1 MKKECSLWK
10 EKYDKIKFT
19 ILLLLIGINVGFAS
33 EVYSQSTLL
42 SLNVNKGTVKDVFA
56 AIEQQSEYV
65 FFYYDNVL
73 DINRRVNIKAENKT
87 VEEILKQVFA
97 GTDNSYV
104 IKDRQIF
111 ISKNDKKSAAVT
123 RVSQEEKK
131 KFRGKVMDDQGESLP
146 GATVL
151 VVGSTRGVTTD
162 LDGTFEIEVTSAD
175 KLKISFLGLGDQIIT
190 VGNQQNV
197 VVRMEQKANELADV
211 VVVGY
216 GRQKKESVVG
226 AISTVDVSAL
236 KVPGASLSSSL
247 AGQLAGI
254 VSMSRSGEPGKNS
267 AAEFYIRGVSSFK
280 GTSTP
285 LVLVD
290 GIERELDLV
299 DTEDIASFS
308 ILKDAA
314 ASAVYGVRGAN
325 GVILITTK
333 KGQEGKPRINAR
345 AEFGFTSPTRR
356 PSMLGSAEW
365 AEIYNEASGS
375 NYYSSDEIQKYRDGS
390 DPDLFPNVDWA
401 ETLFDNVAEN
411 QRVNLSVSGG
421 GNVVKYYVAGS
432 YYHENSI
439 YKNAGNIYGYNSS
452 LRYNKFNF
460 RANVDINVTSS
471 TLLNVNLANIYEKS
485 FGPGHDDNDG
495 NLWGYA
501 ISISPNAFPAQ
512 YSDGTLSGPST
523 DSSQNPWN
531 LLAHSG
537 YREQFWNSSQSLIGL
552 TQDVGKIWKPLEGL
566 TANIKFS
573 WDAWNTTSQRRY
585 KTPTTYHAH
594 GRAEDGSLIYDDNNG
609 DGIWDPVH
617 TGDENLGFT
626 TWQDGTMT
634 TYLEGSLTY
643 NRIFAEQHRVGGLF
657 LYNQKIRTRT
667 QVSDGN
673 SALPYKNQGL
683 AGRLTY
689 AFRDTYF
696 AEFNVGYNGSEN
708 FARGHRFGFFPAGA
722 IGWMVSNE
730 KWFEPATKVVD
741 VLKLKASYG
750 LVGNDDIGGQRR
762 WVYESTIA
770 NSGSWN
776 YGESGNQG
784 GTGLIIGEVENLS
797 ASWEEALKLNVGF
810 ELSLFEKIKL
820 QVDYFREERRG
831 IFLQRS
837 GLPAIVGVS
846 TIPYVNVG
854 ETLNRGIDANLEY
867 SQKIKN
873 VFVTA
878 RGNFTYNRNKIVN
891 NDDPDWTYK
900 YQNRIGKP
908 FGTNGSMQPFCLKA
922 LGLFTSQEEIDAS
935 PKQMFGEY
943 RVGDIKYQD
952 INGDGIINDAH
963 DAVAVGY
970 TNLPEIIYGF
980 GATAQWKDW
989 DFNVFFQGVAHTSFF
1004 LGGNSLRSPFTDGS
1018 LERAAI
1024 NEDLYDNVWMSTK
1037 TPEENAGAIY
1047 PRLSLANQPGSANN
1061 SVASDWWLRDGSF
1074 LRLKNL
1080 EIGYTLPKSLLG
1092 KSSVKSLRFYVA
1104 ANNLLTFS
1112 GFKLWDPEKGSHD
1125 GAGYPLNRVITLGF
1139 NINL

>member
-1 MKKECSLWK
+1 MKKKCILWK

-19 ILLLLIGINVGFAS
+19 ILLLLVGINVGFAS
-33 EVYSQSTLL
+33 EAYSQSTLL
-42 SLNVNKGTVKDVFA
+42 SLNVNKGTVKEVFA
-56 AIEQQSEYV
+56 AIEKQSEYV

-87 VEEILKQVFA
+87 VDEILKQVFA

-111 ISKNDKKSAAVT
+111 ISKS
-123 RVSQEEKK
+123 EKK
-131 KFRGKVMDDQGESLP
+131 DTVVPGVTQEGKKMFRGKVMDDLGEPLP
-146 GATVL
+146 GATVV

-162 LDGTFEIEVTSAD
+162 LDGTFEIEVASAD
-175 KLKISFLGLGDQIIT
+175 KLKISFLGLGDQTIT

-197 VVRMEQKANELADV
+197 VIRMEQKANELADV

-226 AISTVDVSAL
+226 AISTVDVAAL

-267 AAEFYIRGVSSFK
+267 AAEFYIRGISSFK
-280 GTSTP
+280 GTATP

-356 PSMLGSAEW
+356 PSTLGSAEW
-365 AEIYNEASGS
+365 AELYNEASGS
-375 NYYSSDEIQKYRDGS
+375 NYYSAEDIQKYRDGS
-390 DPDLFPNVDWA
+390 DPDLYPNVDWTKA
-401 ETLFDNVAEN
+401 LFDNMAEN
-411 QRVNLSVSGG
+411 QRINLSVTGG
-421 GNVVKYYVAGS
+421 SNIVKYYVSGS

-439 YKNAGNIYGYNSS
+439 YKSAGNIYGYNSA

-460 RANVDINVTSS
+460 RANVDINVTPS

-485 FGPGHDDNDG
+485 FGPGYQDND
-495 NLWGYA
+495 NNIWSYA
-501 ISISPNAFPAQ
+501 LTMSPNAFPVQ

-523 DSSQNPWN
+523 DSSENPWN

-537 YREQFWNSSQSLIGL
+537 YREQFWNSAQSLIGL
-552 TQDVGKIWKPLEGL
+552 TQDVGKLWEPLKGL

-573 WDAWNTTSQRRY
+573 WDAWNTTSQRRH
-585 KTPTTYHAH
+585 KSATTYHAH

-617 TGDENLGFT
+617 TGDEKLGFS

-643 NRIFAEQHRVGGLF
+643 NRIFGEQHRVGGLL
-657 LYNQKIRTRT
+657 LYNQKVRTRT

-673 SALPYKNQGL
+673 EALPYKNQGL
-683 AGRLTY
+683 AGRVTY

-696 AEFNVGYNGSEN
+696 AEVNVGYNGSEN

-730 KWFEPATKVVD
+730 KWFEPVTKVVD
-741 VLKLKASYG
+741 MLKLKASYG

-762 WVYESTIA
+762 WVYESTIV
-770 NSGSWN
+770 NGGQWD
-776 YGESGNQG
+776 YGESGTSG
-784 GTGLIIGEVENLS
+784 GQGLIVGEVENLS
-797 ASWEEALKLNVGF
+797 ASWEEARKLNVGF
-810 ELSLFEKIKL
+810 ELSLFEKVKL
-820 QVDYFREERRG
+820 QVDYFREDRTG
-831 IFLQRS
+831 IFMQRS

-867 SQKIKN
+867 SQKINKA
-873 VFVTA
+873 FVTA
-878 RGNFTYNRNKIVN
+878 RGNFTYNRNKILN
-891 NDDPDWTYK
+891 NDDPDWQYK

-908 FGTNGSMQPFCLKA
+908 FGSGGSMQPFTMKA
-922 LGLFTSQEEIDAS
+922 LGLFKSQEEIDSS
-935 PKQMFGEY
+935 PRQTFGEY
-943 RVGDIKYQD
+943 RVGDLKYQD
-952 INGDGIINDAH
+952 INGDGIINDSF

-970 TNLPEIIYGF
+970 TNIPEITYGF
-980 GATAQWKDW
+980 GATAQWKGW

-1004 LGGNSLRSPFTDGS
+1004 LSGNTLRSAFGS
-1018 LERAAI
+1018 SSMERSAV
-1024 NEDLYDNVWMSTK
+1024 NKDLYDKVWRVTN

-1047 PRLSLANQPGSANN
+1047 PRLSLSNQPGSANN
-1061 SVASDWWLRDGSF
+1061 NIASDWWLRDGSF

-1080 EIGYTLPKSLLG
+1080 EVGYTLPQSVIG
-1092 KSSVKSLRFYVA
+1092 KSFIRSLRFYVSG
-1104 ANNLLTFS
+1104 NNLLTFS
-1112 GFKLWDPEKGSHD
+1112 KFKLWDPEKGSSD
-1125 GAGYPLNRVITLGF
+1125 GAGYPLNRVVTLGF

>member
-1 MKKECSLWK
+1 MKKKCILWK

-19 ILLLLIGINVGFAS
+19 ILLLLVGINVGFAS
-33 EVYSQSTLL
+33 EAYSQSTLL
-42 SLNVNKGTVKDVFA
+42 SLNVNKGTVKEVFA
-56 AIEQQSEYV
+56 AIEKQSEYV

-87 VEEILKQVFA
+87 VDEILKQVFA

-111 ISKNDKKSAAVT
+111 ISKS
-123 RVSQEEKK
+123 EKK
-131 KFRGKVMDDQGESLP
+131 DTVVPGVTQEGKKMFRGKVMDDLGEPLP
-146 GATVL
+146 GATVV

-162 LDGTFEIEVTSAD
+162 LDGTFEIDVTAAD
-175 KLKISFLGLGDQIIT
+175 KLKISFLGLGDKIIT
-190 VGNQQNV
+190 VGNQQNI
-197 VVRMEQKANELADV
+197 VVRLEQKVNELADV

-226 AISTVDVSAL
+226 AISTVDVAAL
-236 KVPGASLSSSL
+236 KVPGASLSTSL
-247 AGQLAGI
+247 AGQLAGV

-290 GIERELDLV
+290 GIERDLDLV

-345 AEFGFTSPTRR
+345 AEFGFTNPTRR
-356 PSMLGSAEW
+356 PSMLGAAEW
-365 AEIYNEASGS
+365 AELYNEASAS
-375 NYYSSDEIQKYRDGS
+375 NYYSQDEIQKYRDGS
-390 DPDLFPNVDWA
+390 DSDLYPNVDW
-401 ETLFDNVAEN
+401 TKSLFDNVAEN
-411 QRVNLSVSGG
+411 QRVNLSVTGG
-421 GNVVKYYVAGS
+421 GDVVKYYVAGS

-485 FGPGHDDNDG
+485 FGPGYGSNDDDIWSYT
-495 NLWGYA
+495 L
-501 ISISPNAFPAQ
+501 STSPNAFPVR

-523 DSSQNPWN
+523 DAGQNPWN
-531 LLAHSG
+531 LLVHSG
-537 YREQFWNSSQSLIGL
+537 YREQFWNSAQSLIGL
-552 TQDVGKIWKPLEGL
+552 TQDMGKLWKPLEGL
-566 TANIKFS
+566 TANVKFS

-594 GRAEDGSLIYDDNNG
+594 GRAEDGSLIYDDNNN

-617 TGDENLGFT
+617 TGDEKLGYT
-626 TWQDGTMT
+626 VGRSGTMT

-643 NRIFAEQHRVGGLF
+643 NRIFAEEHRVGGLF
-657 LYNQKIRTRT
+657 LYNQKIRTNT
-667 QVSDGN
+667 QAESGDD
-673 SALPYKNQGL
+673 ALPYKNQGL

-696 AEFNVGYNGSEN
+696 AEFNMGYNGSEN

-730 KWFEPATKVVD
+730 KWFEPVTKVVD

-762 WVYESTIA
+762 WVYESTIV
-770 NSGSWN
+770 NGGSWN

-784 GTGLIIGEVENLS
+784 GQGIIVGEVENLS
-797 ASWEEALKLNVGF
+797 ASWEEALKLNVGI
-810 ELSLFEKIKL
+810 ELSLFEKAKL
-820 QVDYFREERRG
+820 QVDYFREKRSG

-837 GLPAIVGVS
+837 GLPIIVGIS
-846 TIPYVNVG
+846 TVPYINVG
-854 ETLNRGIDANLEY
+854 ETLNQGIDANLEY
-867 SQKIKN
+867 SQKISN

-878 RGNFTYNRNKIVN
+878 RGNFTYNRNKMIN
-891 NDDPDWTYK
+891 NDDPDWEYK

-908 FGTNGSMQPFCLKA
+908 FGSYGSVQPFGLKA
-922 LGLFTSQEEIDAS
+922 LGLFTSQEEIDCS
-935 PKQMFGEY
+935 PRQTYGEY

-952 INGDGIINDAH
+952 INGDGVIDSQ
-963 DAVAVGY
+963 DEVALGY
-970 TNLPEIIYGF
+970 TNMPEIIYGF
-980 GATAQWKDW
+980 GATAQWKNW

-1004 LGGNSLRSPFTDGS
+1004 LAGASLRSPFSSGS
-1018 LERAAI
+1018 MERSAV
-1024 NEDLYDNVWMSTK
+1024 NEDIYGNVWMSTN
-1037 TPEENAGAIY
+1037 TPEQNARAIY
-1047 PRLSLANQPGSANN
+1047 PRLSLSNQAGSSNN
-1061 SVASDWWLRDGSF
+1061 NQTSDWWMRDGSF
-1074 LRLKNL
+1074 IRLKNL
-1080 EIGYTLPKSLLG
+1080 EIGYTLPKKLLG
-1092 KSSVKSLRFYVA
+1092 KNFIRSLRFYVA
-1104 ANNLLTFS
+1104 ANNLMTFS
-1112 GFKLWDPEKGSHD
+1112 SFKLWDPEKGSSD
-1125 GAGYPLNRVITLGF
+1125 GSGYLLNRVITLGF

>member
-1 MKKECSLWK
+1 MKKKCILWK

-19 ILLLLIGINVGFAS
+19 ILLLLVGINVGFAN

-42 SLNVNKGTVKDVFA
+42 SLHVNKGTVKDVFA
-56 AIEQQSEYV
+56 AIEGQSEYV

-73 DINRRVNIKAENKT
+73 DINRKVNIKAENKT

-111 ISKNDKKSAAVT
+111 ISKNDKKSVT
-123 RVSQEEKK
+123 VPGVPQEGKK
-131 KFRGKVMDDQGESLP
+131 KFRGKVMDDQGEPLP

-162 LDGTFEIEVTSAD
+162 LDGTFEIEVTSTD
-175 KLKISFLGLGDQIIT
+175 KLKISFLGLGDRIIA

-267 AAEFYIRGVSSFK
+267 AAEFYIRGISSFK
-280 GTSTP
+280 GTATP

-356 PSMLGSAEW
+356 PSMMGSAEW
-365 AEIYNEASGS
+365 AELYNEASGS
-375 NYYSSDEIQKYRDGS
+375 NYYSPDEIQKYRDGS
-390 DPDLFPNVDWA
+390 DSDLYPNVDWTKA
-401 ETLFDNVAEN
+401 LFDNVAEN
-411 QRVNLSVSGG
+411 QRVNLSVTGG
-421 GNVVKYYVAGS
+421 GDVVKYYVSGS

-485 FGPGHDDNDG
+485 FGPGYEDND
-495 NLWGYA
+495 NNIWSYA
-501 ISISPNAFPAQ
+501 VTTSPNAFPAQ

-523 DSSQNPWN
+523 DAGQNPWN

-537 YREQFWNSSQSLIGL
+537 YREQFWNSAQSLIGL
-552 TQDVGKIWKPLEGL
+552 TQDVGKLWEPLKGL

-573 WDAWNTTSQRRY
+573 WDAWNTTSQRRN
-585 KTPTTYHAH
+585 KAPTTYHAH

-617 TGDENLGFT
+617 TGDEKLGFT

-643 NRIFAEQHRVGGLF
+643 NRIFAEQHRVG
-657 LYNQKIRTRT
+657 
-667 QVSDGN
+667 
-673 SALPYKNQGL
+673 A
-683 AGRLTY
+683 AGQ
-689 AFRDTYF
+689 
-696 AEFNVGYNGSEN
+696 
-708 FARGHRFGFFPAGA
+708 GHR
-722 IGWMVSNE
+722 
-730 KWFEPATKVVD
+730 
-741 VLKLKASYG
+741 L
-750 LVGNDDIGGQRR
+750 
-762 WVYESTIA
+762 
-770 NSGSWN
+770 
-776 YGESGNQG
+776 
-784 GTGLIIGEVENLS
+784 
-797 ASWEEALKLNVGF
+797 
-810 ELSLFEKIKL
+810 
-820 QVDYFREERRG
+820 
-831 IFLQRS
+831 
-837 GLPAIVGVS
+837 
-846 TIPYVNVG
+846 
-854 ETLNRGIDANLEY
+854 
-867 SQKIKN
+867 
-873 VFVTA
+873 
-878 RGNFTYNRNKIVN
+878 
-891 NDDPDWTYK
+891 
-900 YQNRIGKP
+900 
-908 FGTNGSMQPFCLKA
+908 
-922 LGLFTSQEEIDAS
+922 
-935 PKQMFGEY
+935 
-943 RVGDIKYQD
+943 
-952 INGDGIINDAH
+952 H
-963 DAVAVGY
+963 
-970 TNLPEIIYGF
+970 
-980 GATAQWKDW
+980 
-989 DFNVFFQGVAHTSFF
+989 
-1004 LGGNSLRSPFTDGS
+1004 
-1018 LERAAI
+1018 
-1024 NEDLYDNVWMSTK
+1024 
-1037 TPEENAGAIY
+1037 
-1047 PRLSLANQPGSANN
+1047 
-1061 SVASDWWLRDGSF
+1061 
-1074 LRLKNL
+1074 
-1080 EIGYTLPKSLLG
+1080 
-1092 KSSVKSLRFYVA
+1092 
-1104 ANNLLTFS
+1104 
-1112 GFKLWDPEKGSHD
+1112 
-1125 GAGYPLNRVITLGF
+1125 
-1139 NINL
+1139 